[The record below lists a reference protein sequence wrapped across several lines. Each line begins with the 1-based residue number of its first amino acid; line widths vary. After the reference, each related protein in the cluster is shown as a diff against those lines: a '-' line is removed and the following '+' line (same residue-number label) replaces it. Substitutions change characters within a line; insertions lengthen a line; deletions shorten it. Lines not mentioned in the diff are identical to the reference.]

1 MLAQF
6 AQFLKCLYCLW
17 PAAVAGVGWWLSR
30 MVEGKTYYGSLTPGV
45 DPVSP
50 QGQAEFETR
59 RERDKEKRHIIY
71 WCVGVIAVGYL
82 GAFLYNTFSVQ
93 LKAAAAPLETPTA
106 VSTAATMTRGADL
119 TPTLTPEPPVA
130 TPTLGTPVY
139 LPTAT
144 DRIIYQIVT
153 VEVPVPVIVTPI
165 P

>member
-17 PAAVAGVGWWLSR
+17 PAAVAGVGWWFSR

-71 WCVGVIAVGYL
+71 WCAGIIVAGYL
-82 GAFLYNTFSVQ
+82 LYLGYNTFSVQ
-93 LKAAAAPLETPTA
+93 LKAEAAPLETPTA
-106 VSTAATMTRGADL
+106 VSTASTTTPGVEL
-119 TPTLTPEPPVA
+119 TPTPTLEPPTA

-144 DRIIYQIVT
+144 DRIVYQIVT

-165 P
+165 Q